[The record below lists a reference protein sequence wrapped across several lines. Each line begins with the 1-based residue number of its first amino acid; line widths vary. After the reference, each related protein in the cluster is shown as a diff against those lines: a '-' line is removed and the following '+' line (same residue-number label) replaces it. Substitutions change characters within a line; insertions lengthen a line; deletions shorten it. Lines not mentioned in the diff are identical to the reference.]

1 MNDKTREQIEAM
13 KNQTI
18 GVEIEMNNITRE
30 KAARKVAEYFGT
42 RAWNA
47 AGEYG
52 YYSWAC
58 KDGQGRVWKFQRDVS
73 IYGPDAEKCELV
85 TPILTYDDI
94 ETLQEIIRLLRKAG
108 AKSGPSRGCG
118 VHIHIGKGDHT
129 AKTIRNLVNI
139 MAAHEQQIGRAIRID
154 AGRTGQYC
162 RVVDHRFL
170 DRLNRE
176 KPTTMRKLED
186 IWYEG
191 NGSSWENRNAHYN
204 SSRYHMLNLHAT
216 FTKGTIEFRL
226 FQFADPAD
234 GKRNG
239 LHAGEMKAYIQ
250 LCLAMSQL
258 AKMVRTASPKPQQT
272 DNEKYAMRC
281 WMLRLGFIGDEF
293 ATAREILL
301 RNMEGERAFIT
312 GDGVG
317 KPLGLL
323 AETGGAKVGVTAA
336 QKDAVTFDE
345 IFKLYY
351 ALKAPYRK
359 KAQFLCN
366 EALVLQLM
374 TIKDNNGN
382 YIWKPGLEIGKPDT
396 LLNRPLKTSAFMPE
410 IKGGSKVMAFGDYS
424 YYWVADRQ
432 NRTFRRLNEL
442 YARTDQVGF
451 LTTQRVDGKLIL
463 PEAVQLLQMAPQG

>member
-47 AGEYG
+47 ASEYG

-162 RVVDHRFL
+162 QVVNHRFL
-170 DRLNRE
+170 DRLNRDRISFGDE
-176 KPTTMRKLED
+176 
-186 IWYEG
+186 
-191 NGSSWENRNAHYN
+191 
-204 SSRYHMLNLHAT
+204 
-216 FTKGTIEFRL
+216 
-226 FQFADPAD
+226 
-234 GKRNG
+234 
-239 LHAGEMKAYIQ
+239 
-250 LCLAMSQL
+250 LCLPDI
-258 AKMVRTASPKPQQT
+258 R
-272 DNEKYAMRC
+272 R
-281 WMLRLGFIGDEF
+281 RLDK
-293 ATAREILL
+293 
-301 RNMEGERAFIT
+301 GEP
-312 GDGVG
+312 V
-317 KPLGLL
+317 
-323 AETGGAKVGVTAA
+323 V
-336 QKDAVTFDE
+336 
-345 IFKLYY
+345 
-351 ALKAPYRK
+351 
-359 KAQFLCN
+359 
-366 EALVLQLM
+366 
-374 TIKDNNGN
+374 
-382 YIWKPGLEIGKPDT
+382 
-396 LLNRPLKTSAFMPE
+396 LLNRTTGEEFPLAAAFSRRQVEMLLA
-410 IKGGSKVMAFGDYS
+410 GGL
-424 YYWVADRQ
+424 
-432 NRTFRRLNEL
+432 LNYTRE
-442 YARTDQVGF
+442 
-451 LTTQRVDGKLIL
+451 
-463 PEAVQLLQMAPQG
+463 QG